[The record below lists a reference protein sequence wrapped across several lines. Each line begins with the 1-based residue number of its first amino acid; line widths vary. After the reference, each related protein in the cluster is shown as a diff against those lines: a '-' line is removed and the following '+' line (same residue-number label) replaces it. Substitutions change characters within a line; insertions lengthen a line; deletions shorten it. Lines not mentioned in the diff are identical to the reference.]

1 LFNILLINI
10 FSCSNDKRENER
22 IVKEDWQEV
31 YYRIL
36 NESSLTQGNDPENWA
51 DNTNPAHGLDSY
63 SGRHNDYN
71 IFTKK
76 WRMLSAFYHIYSI
89 IVLCLFYIFFRS

>member
-1 LFNILLINI
+1 MFNIWLINI

-22 IVKEDWQEV
+22 IVKEDWQEA

-51 DNTNPAHGLDSY
+51 DNTNPAHVLDSY
-63 SGRHNDYN
+63 PGRHNDYN

-76 WRMLSAFYHIYSI
+76 WCVFSAF
-89 IVLCLFYIFFRS
+89 

>member
-1 LFNILLINI
+1 MFNILLINI

-36 NESSLTQGNDPENWA
+36 NESSLTQGNEAENW
-51 DNTNPAHGLDSY
+51 DNNTNPAHGLDSY
-63 SGRHNDYN
+63 PGRHNDYN
-71 IFTKK
+71 IFKK
-76 WRMLSAFYHIYSI
+76 MAYVICILVYLVYYCFVFILHI
-89 IVLCLFYIFFRS
+89 F

>member
-1 LFNILLINI
+1 MFNILLINI

-36 NESSLTQGNDPENWA
+36 NESSLTQGNDPENWD
-51 DNTNPAHGLDSY
+51 DNTNPAHVLDSY
-63 SGRHNDYN
+63 PGRHNDYN

-76 WRMLSAFYHIYSI
+76 WCMFSAF
-89 IVLCLFYIFFRS
+89 